1 MDLFG
6 WFKRTST
13 PAELLKRRKDREFIE
28 ALRHMEFSCEDG
40 RLTNHGLSE
49 YGAEELYKS
58 GREPNAV
65 EQIVVLAD
73 GSEISYKSWKEVR
86 MSKETI

>member
-6 WFKRTST
+6 WFRRTNT
-13 PAELLKRRKDREFIE
+13 PAELLKQRKDREFIE
-28 ALRHMEFSCEDG
+28 ALRHMEFTCEDG

-65 EQIVVLAD
+65 EQVVVLSD
-73 GSEISYKSWKEVR
+73 GSEISYKEWKTKR
-86 MSKETI
+86 GSK

>member
-6 WFKRTST
+6 WFRRTNT
-13 PAELLKRRKDREFIE
+13 PAELLKQRKDREFIE
-28 ALRHMEFSCEDG
+28 ALRHMEFTCEDG

-58 GREPNAV
+58 GLEPNAV
-65 EQIVVLAD
+65 EQVVVLSD
-73 GSEISYKSWKEVR
+73 GSEISYKEWKTKR
-86 MSKETI
+86 GSK

>member
-6 WFKRTST
+6 WFRRTNT
-13 PAELLKRRKDREFIE
+13 PAELLKQRKDREFIE
-28 ALRHMEFSCEDG
+28 ALRHMEFTCEDG
-40 RLTNHGLSE
+40 RLTNYGLSE

-65 EQIVVLAD
+65 EQVVVLAD
-73 GSEISYKSWKEVR
+73 GSEISYKEWKTKR
-86 MSKETI
+86 GSK

>member
-6 WFKRTST
+6 WFRRTNT

-28 ALRHMEFSCEDG
+28 ALRHMEFTCENG

-65 EQIVVLAD
+65 EQVVILAD
-73 GSEISYKSWKEVR
+73 GSEISYKNWKIKRE
-86 MSKETI
+86 SK

>member
-6 WFKRTST
+6 WFRRTNT

-28 ALRHMEFSCEDG
+28 ALRHMEFTCENG

-65 EQIVVLAD
+65 EQVVILDD
-73 GSEISYKSWKEVR
+73 GCEISYKDWVKRKTS
-86 MSKETI
+86 

>member
-6 WFKRTST
+6 WFRRKST
-13 PAELLKRRKDREFIE
+13 PSELLKQRKDREFIE
-28 ALRHMEFSCEDG
+28 ALRHMEFSCENG

-65 EQIVVLAD
+65 EQVVVLSD
-73 GSEISYKSWKEVR
+73 GSEISYKEWKKVR

>member
-1 MDLFG
+1 MDLLG
-6 WFKRTST
+6 WFRRTNT

-28 ALRHMEFSCEDG
+28 ALRHMEFTCENG

-65 EQIVVLAD
+65 EQVVILAD
-73 GSEISYKSWKEVR
+73 GSEISYKNWKIKRE
-86 MSKETI
+86 SK

>member
-13 PAELLKRRKDREFIE
+13 PAELLKQRKDREFIE
-28 ALRHMEFSCEDG
+28 ALRHMEFTCEDG
-40 RLTNHGLSE
+40 RLINHGLSE
-49 YGAEELYKS
+49 YGAEELYKT

-65 EQIVVLAD
+65 EQVVILAD
-73 GSEISYKSWKEVR
+73 GTEVSYKNWKIKRE
-86 MSKETI
+86 SK